1 MSQLVEGYALV
12 TAKGHY
18 LTMEQVASHDIEV
31 LTFANPDMATL
42 HTLDLAIQTK
52 KEIIDNNGYWNYSAL
67 EEQIPVGIV
76 KITKLIKV
84 EEVAE

>member
-1 MSQLVEGYALV
+1 MENFVEGYALV

-18 LTMEQVASHDIEV
+18 LSLEQVASHDIEV
-31 LTFANPDMATL
+31 LTFSNPDMATL
-42 HTLDLAIQTK
+42 HKLGVAIQTK
-52 KEIIDNNGYWNYSAL
+52 QEIIDNNGYWNYSIL

-76 KITKLIKV
+76 KIKKIIKV